1 MSGFRVGPLITTKPD
16 RPCFILGVVPMDFE
30 MEMTHAKMLV
40 ELVEHGPL
48 HQQDLGDALTR
59 EALIRHG
66 LASKI
71 VFDGEQNFIA
81 ATYLGSSVYCKK
93 IVGEDHLHLAVQ
105 KRRQQGEITQF
116 AR

>member
-1 MSGFRVGPLITTKPD
+1 MEFELEMSHVN
-16 RPCFILGVVPMDFE
+16 
-30 MEMTHAKMLV
+30 MLV
-40 ELVEHGPL
+40 SLVETGPL
-48 HQQDLGDALTR
+48 HQHDLGDALTR

-81 ATYLGSSVYCKK
+81 ATYLGSSIYCKK
-93 IVGEDHLHLAVQ
+93 IVGEDVLQHAIE
-105 KRRQQGEITQF
+105 KRKKQGELTRL